1 MLSQTGP
8 VSLDDSRRLW
18 NTILIHYNSPP
29 FLPTHTLFLTAEVK
43 PYHQEPE
50 ICSFTSL
57 KVQCTSHQLVQ
68 VHMKSSQTLTGNAHS
83 TDEIKGCQG
92 QQSSWGGG
100 SSRWRSS
107 LHPPSSSLP
116 PSSPLSP
123 SITFSFAASD
133 VAKLCSSSFSQ
144 RFQGGSRGLKAVEPE
159 GGYNLWQPKQQLP
172 QPFMSWLFRLQRGN
186 VS

>member
-8 VSLDDSRRLW
+8 VSLVDSRRLW

-29 FLPTHTLFLTAEVK
+29 FLPTHTLFLMAEVK
-43 PYHQEPE
+43 LYHQKPE

-100 SSRWRSS
+100 SSRWGSS
-107 LHPPSSSLP
+107 LQPLFLP
-116 PSSPLSP
+116 TST
-123 SITFSFAASD
+123 ITLVPQHNLFVCCLD

-144 RFQGGSRGLKAVEPE
+144 CFQGGSRGLKAVKPE
-159 GGYNLWQPKQQLP
+159 GGHNLWQPKQQLP